1 MKGLEYQLEDL
12 HERHQDLLQ
21 SYNKQ
26 AEEVTRLT
34 TRITELSTELQNMRR
49 ASEADCDGSNLA
61 HGNFD
66 AFDAFSSMDDLYQG
80 SSYGFD
86 RTGSGL
92 NSDFVLHSFE
102 EPH

>member
-26 AEEVTRLT
+26 AEEVSRLSTRLS
-34 TRITELSTELQNMRR
+34 ELSTELQTLRR
-49 ASEADCDGSNLA
+49 SSTGACDAPSLP
-61 HGNFD
+61 HGGFD
-66 AFDAFSSMDDLYQG
+66 AFDAFSSMDAIYQG
-80 SSYGFD
+80 PSFGFD
-86 RTGSGL
+86 RNAPALG
-92 NSDFVLHSFE
+92 SDFVLHNFE